1 MKRLSMLL
9 VALVLLSLLIP
20 FVATANT
27 VNAEDNTI
35 VIALDLAHGQGDKQ
49 IGNLTKLSIPNAV
62 FKVFGTYEGLESLG
76 DTITSDALADV
87 DVLIFGEIKTPLGAD
102 EISAISDW
110 LSQGNKVL
118 WLAADSDY
126 GGGVDVQNNINLV
139 AEQVGTHLRV
149 DLVSVEDPESNCGRG
164 YRVAAVV
171 PDEAPDLVKLGITKP
186 ILAHGPGVVAYVDDD
201 GNWKSLK
208 LGETYPD
215 NVYPILATTEA
226 GTIVENN
233 DPAGNIYE
241 AGDTGRFPIVAAEK
255 LDTGSVVIVSGAS
268 PYGDY
273 EPFIVTEYYDV
284 ALDGPRFVE
293 NTLLWSLSEAGILK
307 LWITATD
314 DAEDEFYDYP
324 TADVFVPGV
333 FDLITFTLLDDGTNF
348 IFRIGLRELGD
359 NPWNGPNGFCL
370 QYITIYIDTAEGGNT
385 SGLPGS
391 NIMLSD
397 DLAWEYAISVTPGWP
412 SYLEDPNSGNAPT
425 ALWFADGTTKTD
437 VVQVTASDVSDT
449 ILVMVPK
456 SEFGTLYT
464 MNFVVT
470 VGSHDGFGV
479 YGYRSA
485 STEAEEWKLGGA
497 DANWITN
504 DIAPRVVDIFGPKD
518 ELTPNVDENK
528 PPALTSSITVEIAPA
543 PTPTPTEGGIGTGTI
558 VAIVVVIIIIIGV
571 AAYFMTK
578 KK

>member
-27 VNAEDNTI
+27 VSAEDNTI

-201 GNWKSLK
+201 
-208 LGETYPD
+208 
-215 NVYPILATTEA
+215 
-226 GTIVENN
+226 
-233 DPAGNIYE
+233 
-241 AGDTGRFPIVAAEK
+241 
-255 LDTGSVVIVSGAS
+255 
-268 PYGDY
+268 
-273 EPFIVTEYYDV
+273 
-284 ALDGPRFVE
+284 
-293 NTLLWSLSEAGILK
+293 
-307 LWITATD
+307 
-314 DAEDEFYDYP
+314 
-324 TADVFVPGV
+324 
-333 FDLITFTLLDDGTNF
+333 
-348 IFRIGLRELGD
+348 
-359 NPWNGPNGFCL
+359 
-370 QYITIYIDTAEGGNT
+370 
-385 SGLPGS
+385 
-391 NIMLSD
+391 
-397 DLAWEYAISVTPGWP
+397 
-412 SYLEDPNSGNAPT
+412 
-425 ALWFADGTTKTD
+425 
-437 VVQVTASDVSDT
+437 
-449 ILVMVPK
+449 
-456 SEFGTLYT
+456 
-464 MNFVVT
+464 
-470 VGSHDGFGV
+470 
-479 YGYRSA
+479 
-485 STEAEEWKLGGA
+485 
-497 DANWITN
+497 
-504 DIAPRVVDIFGPKD
+504 
-518 ELTPNVDENK
+518 
-528 PPALTSSITVEIAPA
+528 
-543 PTPTPTEGGIGTGTI
+543 
-558 VAIVVVIIIIIGV
+558 
-571 AAYFMTK
+571 
-578 KK
+578 